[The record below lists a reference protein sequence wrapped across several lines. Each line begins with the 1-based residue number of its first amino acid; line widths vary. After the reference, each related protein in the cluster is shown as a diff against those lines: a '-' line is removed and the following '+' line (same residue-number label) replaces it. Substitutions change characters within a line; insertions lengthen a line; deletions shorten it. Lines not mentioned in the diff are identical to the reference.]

1 MIEEVDE
8 ERESSYSSSTSN
20 RPRSKTKREK
30 DKENTNKKNGRRM
43 KETDKSQSIES
54 SVDTEERELLTET
67 DNHSSNWITE
77 SEMTITETNEDTS
90 NVVTTTDVT
99 NSDTKDDAAAVVK
112 DDEGSLNEVNSITET
127 YTVVSESD
135 DNQVIVVPSQPL
147 QSQESLDKEQKIKE
161 EGVKNIP
168 KQEKTKKTKDVESKT
183 ERSRGNIPNSTGSKP
198 YLRSHSGSWK
208 NLRKRRQSKSDKIS
222 ASLPSEQ
229 PFQPNLSHNKDP
241 GSKSKESNV
250 KQVELPQLV
259 EEASIINPSPGSPS
273 LPPVPVLSS
282 STSLQSVTLPAST
295 GRISRS
301 IENVIS
307 KLDRRSMSV
316 LPQIGK
322 MSPEGKSN
330 TYIGDTL

>member
-8 ERESSYSSSTSN
+8 ERDSSNCSNTSN

-30 DKENTNKKNGRRM
+30 DKENTNKKNGRKM
-43 KETDKSQSIES
+43 KETEKLLSFES
-54 SVDTEERELLTET
+54 SVETEEKELLTET
-67 DNHSSNWITE
+67 DNNSSNWVTE
-77 SEMTITETNEDTS
+77 SEITVSQTNEEST
-90 NVVTTTDVT
+90 NVVTTTDG
-99 NSDTKDDAAAVVK
+99 NSSDSKDEAAVVLK
-112 DDEGSLNEVNSITET
+112 DDEGSLNEVNSITDT

-135 DNQVIVVPSQPL
+135 DHQVVVVPSQPI
-147 QSQESLDKEQKIKE
+147 QSQESLEKVKE
-161 EGVKNIP
+161 EGVKIIP

-229 PFQPNLSHNKDP
+229 PFQPNLAHNKDP
-241 GSKSKESNV
+241 LRSKESNM
-250 KQVELPQLV
+250 KQAELPQLV
-259 EEASIINPSPGSPS
+259 EEATLSNPSPGSPS

-282 STSLQSVTLPAST
+282 STSLQSASLPAST

-322 MSPEGKSN
+322 MSPDGKS
-330 TYIGDTL
+330 

>member
-67 DNHSSNWITE
+67 DNNSSNWITE
-77 SEMTITETNEDTS
+77 SEMTVTETNEDTS

-161 EGVKNIP
+161 EGLRNIP
-168 KQEKTKKTKDVESKT
+168 KQEKTKKTKD
-183 ERSRGNIPNSTGSKP
+183 
-198 YLRSHSGSWK
+198 
-208 NLRKRRQSKSDKIS
+208 
-222 ASLPSEQ
+222 
-229 PFQPNLSHNKDP
+229 
-241 GSKSKESNV
+241 
-250 KQVELPQLV
+250 
-259 EEASIINPSPGSPS
+259 
-273 LPPVPVLSS
+273 
-282 STSLQSVTLPAST
+282 
-295 GRISRS
+295 GR
-301 IENVIS
+301 VF
-307 KLDRRSMSV
+307 
-316 LPQIGK
+316 
-322 MSPEGKSN
+322 
-330 TYIGDTL
+330 

>member
-1 MIEEVDE
+1 VIEEVDE
-8 ERESSYSSSTSN
+8 ERDSSYCSSNSN

-30 DKENTNKKNGRRM
+30 DKENTNKKNGRKM
-43 KETDKSQSIES
+43 KETEKSISVES
-54 SVDTEERELLTET
+54 SLDTEERELLTET
-67 DNHSSNWITE
+67 DNNSSNWITE
-77 SEMTITETNEDTS
+77 SEMMVTENNEDTL
-90 NVVTTTDVT
+90 NVDTTTDLNNT
-99 NSDTKDDAAAVVK
+99 DTKDDAAAVNK
-112 DDEGSLNEVNSITET
+112 DDEGSLNEVNSITDT

-135 DNQVIVVPSQPL
+135 DNQVIVVPSQPI
-147 QSQESLDKEQKIKE
+147 QCQESLEKEPKVKQ
-161 EGVKNIP
+161 EGVKNIT
-168 KQEKTKKTKDVESKT
+168 KQEKFKKTKDVESKT
-183 ERSRGNIPNSTGSKP
+183 EGSRGNIPNSTGSKP

-229 PFQPNLSHNKDP
+229 PFQPNLSHNKEAL
-241 GSKSKESNV
+241 KSKESNM
-250 KQVELPQLV
+250 KPVELPQLV
-259 EEASIINPSPGSPS
+259 EEAGVSNPSPGSPS

-282 STSLQSVTLPAST
+282 STSLQSVTLPVST

-322 MSPEGKSN
+322 MSPEGKSCYKWLN
-330 TYIGDTL
+330 IFL